1 MSDPPSRDTVA
12 VEQVEALLA
21 QLPGVISARL
31 VVNDW
36 GGIEEIHV
44 LATTERHPKQVVRDV
59 ESSLAARW
67 GITIDHKKISVAQLT
82 GLHPTLPPV
91 RLRLASLQIQS
102 DTLRGR
108 LQVKVT
114 LCKSDDPEVT
124 YGGQAEGASSR
135 MQSIRVAAIATV
147 EALNEYLDPDYGLTF
162 EDADIINLGGHE
174 VAIVALSLFT
184 PRRKEETLI
193 GATAVKHELLET
205 VVKATLD
212 AVNRRLGRLGAR
224 RRKSR
229 PKGEWEDDGGTE
241 ISENGDDEE
250 QGLS

>member
-1 MSDPPSRDTVA
+1 MSDQPIRDTVS

-21 QLPGVISARL
+21 QLPGIISARL

-82 GLHPTLPPV
+82 GLQPTLPPV
-91 RLRLASLQIQS
+91 RLRLANLQIKS
-102 DTLRGR
+102 DSLRGR
-108 LQVKVT
+108 LQVNVT

-124 YGGQAEGASSR
+124 YGGQAEGAHSR
-135 MQSIRVAAIATV
+135 LQSVRVAAMATV
-147 EALNEYLDPDYGLTF
+147 EALNEYLDPDYGLTL
-162 EDADIINLGGHE
+162 EDVAIINLGAHE
-174 VAIVALSLFT
+174 VAVVALSLLT
-184 PRRKEETLI
+184 PRRKEETLV
-193 GATAVKHELLET
+193 GATAVRHDLLET

-224 RRKSR
+224 RRKARS
-229 PKGEWEDDGGTE
+229 KGELEDDGGPQTAE
-241 ISENGDDEE
+241 TGDDEE